1 MNHRDASAIAVAV
14 MAMIL
19 TAAAWTFDGGGHQ
32 SGGFDPWLARLT
44 GPGAQ
49 VAETDR

>member
-14 MAMIL
+14 MAVLL
-19 TAAAWTFDGGGHQ
+19 TAAAWTFDGGHQ
-32 SGGFDPWLARLT
+32 GGGFDPWLARLT
-44 GPGAQ
+44 GPGSQ